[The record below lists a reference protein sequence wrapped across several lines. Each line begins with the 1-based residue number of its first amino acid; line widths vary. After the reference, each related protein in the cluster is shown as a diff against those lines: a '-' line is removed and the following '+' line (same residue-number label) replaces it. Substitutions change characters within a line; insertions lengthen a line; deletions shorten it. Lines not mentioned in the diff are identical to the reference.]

1 MWAIRTSKMHTT
13 KEFMMEKATTRL
25 RHLLE
30 NEEFLY
36 WPSLYYPLAAR
47 VAEQIGIASAYVGG
61 YVTGSSKAISEPLL
75 TMDEQ
80 VAVAGEVASAVDIPI
95 VADAGAGFGEPLH
108 CMRTVREFIKA
119 GVAGIHVEDQLFPK
133 RAHYHKYVAHAV
145 PADEF
150 VTKIRYACRQRD
162 NTDSDFVIIART
174 DTCRFEGLDE
184 AISRINA
191 CADVGADMGLL
202 FPRNR
207 EEAESAPQM
216 SKLPLVYVQSRGNR
230 DGRPLFSNQD
240 LRSMGYKACI
250 DAQLWLTVSFHHA
263 KRALEE
269 VYETGRYTG
278 MTEEENVA
286 ARQAIED
293 AIGLEEFYSIEE
305 ETVEQTRWGKR

>member
-1 MWAIRTSKMHTT
+1 MQRPTT
-13 KEFMMEKATTRL
+13 KL
-25 RHLLE
+25 RHLLKTQ
-30 NEEFLY
+30 EFLY
-36 WPSLYYPLAAR
+36 WPSLYYPLAGR
-47 VAEQIGIASAYVGG
+47 VAEQIGINSAYVGG
-61 YVTGSSKAISEPLL
+61 YVTGGSKAVSEPLL

-80 VAVAGEVASAVDIPI
+80 VAVAGELAHAVDIPI

-119 GVAGIHVEDQLFPK
+119 GVAGIHIEDQLFPK

-145 PADEF
+145 PAEDF
-150 VTKIRYACRQRD
+150 VTKIRYACRERD
-162 NTDSDFVIIART
+162 TSDPDFVIIART

-191 CADVGADMGLL
+191 CADVGADIGLL

-207 EEAESAPQM
+207 EEAEQAPQL

-230 DGRPLFSNQD
+230 DGRPLFSNQE
-240 LRSMGYKACI
+240 LQAMGYKACI
-250 DAQLWLTVSFHHA
+250 DAQLWLMVSFHFA

-269 VYETGRYTG
+269 VYTTGRYTG

-293 AIGLEEFYSIEE
+293 AIGLEESYAIEE
-305 ETVEQTRWGKR
+305 ETVENTKWGKR